1 MAHSVKM
8 TRTIHGSYD
17 GFTPAVWTEGQEYHD
32 IPDHLLK
39 CFVSLEA
46 CEVINIPPLETKPEP
61 AMRRGRPRRDV

>member
-17 GFTPAVWTEGQEYHD
+17 GFTPVAWSEGQTYHD

-39 CFVSLEA
+39 CFVSMSA
-46 CEVINIPPLETKPEP
+46 CEVIEAPPLETKPEP
-61 AMRRGRPRRDV
+61 ALRRGRKPRV